1 MQPSL
6 EKLSK
11 ALLRVL
17 PDVKGLQNKGLK
29 PGLGPKTNFSKEGF
43 WPKADFSGEGPAKR

>member
-11 ALLRVL
+11 ALLRVPSDL
-17 PDVKGLQNKGLK
+17 KGLQNKGLK
-29 PGLGPKTNFSKEGF
+29 PGHGPKTNFSKQGL
-43 WPKADFSGEGPAKR
+43 WPKTDFLGEGPAKR